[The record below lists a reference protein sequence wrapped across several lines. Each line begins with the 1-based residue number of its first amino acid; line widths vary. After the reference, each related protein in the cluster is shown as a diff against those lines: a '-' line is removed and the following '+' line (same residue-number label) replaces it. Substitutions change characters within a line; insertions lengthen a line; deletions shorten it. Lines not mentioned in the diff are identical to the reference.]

1 MLESGL
7 STNFRGYLC
16 RMVGY
21 SSLLGFRLPFIPT
34 FLGLPI
40 NPSTFWCIICTEN
53 LHPLDLDIDGTDSLE
68 KTLNCFNPCFP
79 GYLCRMVGYRR
90 PITTF
95 EIWHFGKL
103 EFSNFWIFEFLNFW
117 TFELLNFWIFEI
129 LNFWIFEFLNFWI
142 FEFLNFWIFEFLNF
156 RILEF

>member
-1 MLESGL
+1 MQDGGIFFPSRL
-7 STNFRGYLC
+7 STTFHTYFFSITYQSL
-16 RMVGY
+16 Y
-21 SSLLGFRLPFIPT
+21 LLG
-34 FLGLPI
+34 
-40 NPSTFWCIICTEN
+40 IICTEN

-117 TFELLNFWIFEI
+117 TIELLNFWIFEFLKFWIFEI

-142 FEFLNFWIFEFLNF
+142 F
-156 RILEF
+156 